1 MGAVAD
7 AYGMSVGFLVPIP
20 LFAFILYYAVEG
32 YKINADKDI
41 ALVKNNLQKNL
52 KTETR

>member
-1 MGAVAD
+1 
-7 AYGMSVGFLVPIP
+7 

-41 ALVKNNLQKNL
+41 ALVKKQFDKESENRNQV
-52 KTETR
+52 TR